1 MNEIRALDANINRS
15 AEGLRVLEDI
25 ARFSF
30 DHKTLSSDL
39 RQLRHGIRDLFKGR
53 EKSLLGSRDA
63 ANDVGM
69 KTSFEGI
76 TGQDQGSSPKQDQRT
91 GLKDTVLSNFKRV
104 QEAFR
109 SIEEI
114 LKATDEYISGKTIE
128 TFRFKVYSLE
138 PRFMACFTRPF
149 PTGIYG
155 ILGEKFSRGRTN
167 IQVARQMVDSHIDI
181 LQYREKLTDKS
192 RRQIYDECLEIRKIT
207 ADAGVPFIVNDYADV
222 ALMVGADGVH
232 QGQEDLPIKA
242 LRRVAPDLMLG
253 CSTHSPEQ
261 AQKAIEDGADYIGVG
276 PIFTTQTKED
286 VCDAVGFDYLEHI
299 VATHNVPFVAI
310 GGIKRHN
317 LPDVVSRGARTV
329 CLVTEIIGADDIQKR
344 IKEIKQ
350 ILVEFG

>member
-1 MNEIRALDANINRS
+1 MNETRALDANINRS

-30 DHKTLSSDL
+30 DRKALSSDL

-53 EKSLLGSRDA
+53 ENSLLGSRDT
-63 ANDVGM
+63 ANDVGII
-69 KTSFEGI
+69 TSFEGM
-76 TGQDQGSSPKQDQRT
+76 TGQGTAHRSDQRT

-114 LKATDEYISGKTIE
+114 LKAKGEYNSGKIIE
-128 TFRFKVYSLE
+128 SFRFKIYSLE
-138 PRFMACFTRPF
+138 PMFMTCFGRPF
-149 PTGIYG
+149 PAGIYG
-155 ILGEKFSRGRTN
+155 ILGEKFSQGRTN
-167 IQVARQMVDSHIDI
+167 VQVARQMVDGGIDI
-181 LQYREKLTDKS
+181 LQYREKLKDKS
-192 RRQIYDECLEIRKIT
+192 RRQIYEECLEIRKIT
-207 ADAGVPFIVNDYADV
+207 ADANVPFIVNDYADV

-232 QGQEDLPIKA
+232 QGQDDLPVKT
-242 LRRVAPDLMLG
+242 LRKIAPDLMLG

-261 AQKAIEDGADYIGVG
+261 AKKAVEDGADYIGVG

-286 VCDAVGFDYLEHI
+286 VCDAVGFEYLEHI
-299 VATHNVPFVAI
+299 VATHDVPFVAI

-317 LPDVVSRGARTV
+317 LRDVASRGAKTV

-344 IKEIKQ
+344 IQEIKH
-350 ILVEFG
+350 ILGEFE